1 MFSPSPAL
9 RGVGTQ
15 GCAGRSPGGA
25 VPAWLDGSPG
35 CQPPSLLVATAG
47 LPGAQATA
55 SGAQPPDGAGS
66 GWPAPACHSDVGSGR
81 PLTGASGMGWLGAGW
96 GTCAVARTTGGGC
109 CCVQAG
115 SVDRG
120 GAHPAEAGAG
130 LGSGGWAVPQA
141 GAGGASVAQAGPAG
155 VGCAGGGGAQPR
167 SGCPAAYPL
176 SCFAGRSPYGV
187 GPPAPGDASSGC
199 WPGWCVPS
207 DVMRAPPPS
216 ASAADAGARHGN
228 RRRRTAPRP
237 LSAPYPVLLKR
248 GFGSIGPLLRVA
260 GRFRLGSIRNRPA
273 ASASDD
279 RTPPYRAAG
288 DGEIPVS
295 ARYGRRLTC
304 ARRGMPKARPAEP
317 AGLR

>member
-15 GCAGRSPGGA
+15 GCAGRSPGVA
-25 VPAWLDGSPG
+25 MPAWLDGSPG
-35 CQPPSLLVATAG
+35 CQPPSLLAATAG
-47 LPGAQATA
+47 LPGAQAPA
-55 SGAQPPDGAGS
+55 SGAQPPGGAGS
-66 GWPAPACHSDVGSGR
+66 GWPAPGFHSGVGSGR
-81 PLTGASGMGWLGAGW
+81 PAVGLSGMGWLGTGG

-109 CCVQAG
+109 CAQAG
-115 SVDRG
+115 STAGG
-120 GAHPAEAGAG
+120 GAQSVSGGLSRPGSGCGTPGSGAHCAEAGAG
-130 LGSGGWAVPQA
+130 FGSGGGAAPQVGAGGAPVPQA
-141 GAGGASVAQAGPAG
+141 GLAG

-167 SGCPAAYPL
+167 SGCPVASPL
-176 SCFAGRSPYGV
+176 SCLAGHSPYGV

-228 RRRRTAPRP
+228 RHRRTAHPGR
-237 LSAPYPVLLKR
+237 SAPYPVLLKG
-248 GFGSIGPLLRVA
+248 GFGRTGPLLRVA
-260 GRFRLGSIRNRPA
+260 GRFRLGSIRNPPA
-273 ASASDD
+273 ASAGDD

-295 ARYGRRLTC
+295 AATGP
-304 ARRGMPKARPAEP
+304 G
-317 AGLR
+317 